1 MPNILAN
8 LIQKLTTTKFASS
21 LIILL
26 LTHLAART
34 ETHVDDKLVALVREA
49 LAEEPGA
56 DKA

>member
-34 ETHVDDKLVALVREA
+34 ETQVDDKLVALVREA
-49 LAEEPGA
+49 LEEKPEGNSP
-56 DKA
+56 

>member
-8 LIQKLTTTKFASS
+8 LIQKLTTTKFGSS
-21 LIILL
+21 LIILV
-26 LTHLAART
+26 LTHLGART
-34 ETHVDDKLVALVREA
+34 ETQVDVKLVGLVREA

>member
-21 LIILL
+21 FIILL
-26 LTHLAART
+26 LTHLAKRT
-34 ETHVDDKLVALVREA
+34 ENQLDDKLVDLVREA

>member
-34 ETHVDDKLVALVREA
+34 ETQVDDKLVALVREA

>member
-26 LTHLAART
+26 VTHLAART
-34 ETHVDDKLVALVREA
+34 ETQVDDKLVALVREA